1 MMATYCTAVD
11 INGQK
16 YSVPKNLPPNTCLG
30 DFIRDHAHLKGTKLS
45 CREGACGACVVS
57 ARLYDPVLKKENIV
71 SVNSCLLPVYSCLGL
86 QITTVEG
93 LGDKRRG
100 YHAIQERL
108 AKYNG
113 TQCGFCSP
121 GFVTSM
127 YSLLE
132 KNPIPYTQDV
142 EDLFDGN
149 ACRCTGYRSILDA
162 MKSFATSDKTKVQIR
177 TLPAGSNGCLKIPND
192 GVWYHPSN
200 IQELYTIMKEKQ
212 DLKTRLVFGNTSTAI
227 FKFDGPYDVYIDLK
241 GVAEMFE
248 YQIEDKLSFGANV
261 SLAHLISILSNL
273 KNHSAYRLIANHV
286 QTIATTH
293 VRNVGSWAGNLMI
306 KYYHNDFPSDLFV
319 IFECIGA
326 ALVIGDAPTGTTQ
339 SVHCEEFLKLD
350 MQNKVLL
357 KMVFPPIFSPTAKYN
372 SFKVMPRAQ
381 SAHAYVSGAF
391 LAEVDER
398 DNCKVLT
405 KPSIVFGGLS
415 LKFIR
420 AKKTE
425 QYLVGQKLAD
435 VKVFQAAVN
444 QLSQEI
450 VTEDNL
456 HMVSSVY
463 RKQLA
468 LNLFYKYVLS
478 VIPKHKIN
486 PRYWN
491 ASGFIERPMSSGKQT
506 YDTIKSEWPLNQPI
520 SKIEAKSQC
529 SGEAEY
535 IPDIVRPPGTLY
547 GAFVI
552 STLGNAEIVNMDA
565 SDALK
570 MPGVLAFL
578 THKDIPGKN
587 ICVPMARSFFYPE
600 SEELFCS
607 GNVLYAGQSLGLI
620 VAERDDLAKEASRR
634 VKVDYKS
641 LGPPVLTIKE
651 ALKHPARVKVENMY
665 AINEGDV
672 DKAMANAKNKIS
684 GEIEMGTQFHFH
696 LETQV
701 CLTIP
706 TNEGFTV
713 YPSTQ
718 FSDGTHAVVA
728 QVLGVN
734 RSSVHV
740 EMRRLGGAYGGKISR
755 NFHTSSAC
763 ALASQVFNKP
773 VYVQMDLNT
782 NLEMLGS
789 RKPFLAQ
796 YEVGFDDNGRLE
808 AVKMIFTMDYGC
820 HFNDPAI
827 FLTVE
832 FSKNAY
838 TCPNWSVLPQV
849 VRTNLP
855 VNTYCRTPGSIKGV
869 FVIETIM
876 EHIAK
881 VLNKVPID
889 MKCVN
894 MPIETNNDLYSPGLR
909 DIISQL
915 KVSAEFEKRLKLI
928 ADFNKGSAWKK
939 KGITIV
945 PIKYDVG
952 FYNAVF
958 NVTVSIFND
967 GGSVQVAHGGIECGQ
982 GINTKV
988 AQVCAYTLGVPLE
1001 LVVVLPANTF
1011 INPNS
1016 SPTVASTTS
1025 EINCLAVSECC
1036 KILVKRI
1043 QPIRDAMENASW
1055 EEIISACIDKRIDL
1069 CARFV
1074 TGSPLNLPKKY
1085 VIYGA
1090 TCAEAEVDGLTG
1102 EAQISRVDLLYD
1114 CGQSLSPEV
1123 DIGQIEGSFVMGM
1136 GMFLLEKAKFDF
1148 ETGRNMSNST
1158 WEYYLPTT
1166 KDIPVDFRVTML
1178 KNSKNSTGVLKS
1190 KTAGEPPLCMSCS
1203 VLLAVQ
1209 QAMHEFRKDNGEHS
1223 WVPMNSPS
1231 TRDKIALACNVRT
1244 EKLVF

>member
-1 MMATYCTAVD
+1 MMAHYGDAVS

-57 ARLYDPVLKKENIV
+57 AQLYDPVLKKDNVI
-71 SVNSCLLPVYSCLGL
+71 SVNS
-86 QITTVEG
+86 
-93 LGDKRRG
+93 
-100 YHAIQERL
+100 
-108 AKYNG
+108 YNG

-132 KNPIPYTQDV
+132 NKPVPLVEDV

-149 ACRCTGYRSILDA
+149 VCRCTGYRSILDA
-162 MKSFATSDKTKVQIR
+162 MKSFATNDKTKVQIQSKQAR
-177 TLPAGSNGCLKIPND
+177 SSGLPKIPDN

-200 IQELYTIMKEKQ
+200 IHELYGIMKEKQ
-212 DLKTRLVFGNTSTAI
+212 GVGLHLVFGNTATALY
-227 FKFDGPYDVYIDLK
+227 KSDGPFQVYVDLK
-241 GVAEMFE
+241 YVSQMFE
-248 YQIEDKLSFGANV
+248 YQIDENELSFGANIN
-261 SLAHLISILSNL
+261 LAHLKSILSTL
-273 KNHSAYRLIANHV
+273 KTHSAYRLIANHI
-286 QTIATTH
+286 QKIANTH
-293 VRNVGSWAGNLMI
+293 VGSWAGNLMM
-306 KYYHNDFPSDLFV
+306 KYYHHDFPSDLFV
-319 IFECIGA
+319 IFECISVK
-326 ALVIGDAPTGTTQ
+326 LVIGDATTGTSQ

-350 MQNKVLL
+350 MKNKVIL
-357 KMVFPPIFSPTAKYN
+357 KMIFPPIFATVKKYN
-372 SFKVMPRAQ
+372 SFKVMPRTQ
-381 SAHAYVSGAF
+381 SIHAHVSGAF

-398 DNCKVLT
+398 DNCKVLS

-415 LKFIR
+415 TKFVH

-425 QYLVGQKLAD
+425 QYLIGQKLAD

-444 QLSQEI
+444 QLSKEI
-450 VTEDNL
+450 MTEDNIHL
-456 HMVSSVY
+456 VSAAY

-478 VIPKHKIN
+478 ILPKHKIN

-491 ASGFIERPMSSGKQT
+491 ASTFIERPISSGKQT
-506 YDTIKSEWPLNQPI
+506 YGTIKSEWPLNQPI
-520 SKIEAKSQC
+520 CKIEAKSQC
-529 SGEAEY
+529 AGEVEY
-535 IPDIVRPPGTLY
+535 IPDIVRPPSTLY
-547 GAFVI
+547 SAFVI
-552 STLGNAEIVNMDA
+552 STLGNAEILNMDA

-570 MPGVLAFL
+570 IPGVLAFL

-587 ICVPMARSFFYPE
+587 ICVPIARNFFYPE

-607 GNVLYAGQSLGLI
+607 GKVLYAGQSLGLI
-620 VAERDDLAKEASRR
+620 VAERDDLAKEASCK
-634 VKVDYKS
+634 VKVQYKS

-651 ALKHPARVKVENMY
+651 ALKHPDRVEVKNVNVINDGD
-665 AINEGDV
+665 AI
-672 DKAMANAKNKIS
+672 KALENAKNKIS
-684 GEIEMGTQFHFH
+684 GEIEVGTQFHFH

-713 YPSTQ
+713 YPSSQ
-718 FSDGTHAVVA
+718 FPDGTHAVVA

-734 RSSVHV
+734 RSSIHV
-740 EMRRLGGAYGGKISR
+740 EMRRLGGAYGGKVSR
-755 NFHTSSAC
+755 NFHTASAC
-763 ALASQVFNKP
+763 ALAAQVFNKP
-773 VYVQMDLNT
+773 VYLQLDLKT

-789 RKPFLAQ
+789 RKPFLGQ
-796 YEVGFDDNGRLE
+796 YEVGFDDSGKLE
-808 AVKMIFTMDYGC
+808 AIKMIYTMDYGC
-820 HFNDPAI
+820 HLNEPACFI
-827 FLTVE
+827 AVRFA
-832 FSKNAY
+832 KNVY
-838 TCPNWSVLPQV
+838 TCQNWSVLPQV

-855 VNTYCRTPGSIKGV
+855 ANTYCRTPGSIKGI

-876 EHIAK
+876 EQIAK
-881 VLNKVPID
+881 VLNKIPID
-889 MKCVN
+889 VKCIN
-894 MPIETNNDLYSPGLR
+894 MPIHTNNDPNSPGIQ

-915 KVSAEFEKRLKLI
+915 KVSSEFEKRLKDI

-945 PIKYDVG
+945 PMKYNVG
-952 FYNAVF
+952 FHCPVF
-958 NVTVSIFND
+958 NATVSIFNN

-988 AQVCAYTLGVPLE
+988 AQVCAYTLGVPLDT
-1001 LVVVLPANTF
+1001 VNVLPTNSF

-1025 EINCLAVSECC
+1025 ELNCMAVAECC
-1036 KILVKRI
+1036 KILLKRI
-1043 QPIRDAMENASW
+1043 QPIRDEMENASW
-1055 EEIISACIDKRIDL
+1055 DELINACFQKNIDL

-1074 TGSPLNLPKKY
+1074 TGSPLNLPQPY
-1085 VIYGA
+1085 DIYGA
-1090 TCAEAEVDGLTG
+1090 TCTEAEVDGLTG
-1102 EAQISRVDLLYD
+1102 EAQISRMDLVYD

-1136 GMFLLEKAKFDF
+1136 GMFLLENAKFDTV
-1148 ETGRNMSNST
+1148 TGRNIANTM
-1158 WEYYLPTT
+1158 WEYYLPAT

-1178 KNSKNSTGVLKS
+1178 QNSKNSTGVLKS

-1203 VLLAVQ
+1203 VLFAVQ
-1209 QAMHEFRKDNGEHS
+1209 HAIHEFRKDNGDNS

-1231 TRDKIALACNVRT
+1231 TRDKIALACNVKP